1 MAGEYDEKFEEL
13 TGLIKRTMGGVDEM
27 RLEMRD
33 LRLEVRDNTSRL
45 TNVEGRLTGVEGRLT
60 GVEGGVKSLEKK
72 IDNLSS
78 QFNAV
83 GSMSIGDHK
92 RIDHLEE
99 RVDVLEAEVH

>member
-45 TNVEGRLTGVEGRLT
+45 TNVEGRLTGVEGS
-60 GVEGGVKSLEKK
+60 VKSMEKTVN
-72 IDNLSS
+72 NLSS

>member
-1 MAGEYDEKFEEL
+1 MAGEYDEKFKEL
-13 TGLIKRTMGGVDEM
+13 TGLINRTMGGVDEM

-45 TNVEGRLTGVEGRLT
+45 TNVEGRLT